1 MIWSTV
7 VTQVM
12 VQSELVSGDGAIISR
27 IRKVYE
33 EKPITA
39 ALRIPVLLNTK
50 TLVRGGVLRV
60 YAKKKDAE
68 TGRKNHPDLDCA
80 SCEKGKACSNRLMGS
95 GRARRAPAVL
105 DAPLML

>member
-12 VQSELVSGDGAIISR
+12 VQSELLSGDGAIISR

-50 TLVRGGVLRV
+50 TLVRGDVLRV
-60 YAKKKDAE
+60 FAKKTTQKRE
-68 TGRKNHPDLDCA
+68 
-80 SCEKGKACSNRLMGS
+80 EKAIPISIAQVAKKAKLAAIG
-95 GRARRAPAVL
+95 
-105 DAPLML
+105 